1 MYEFNDGASRDYGTD
16 VKREVGKIF
25 FFTEKWGVFIVRKH
39 MLRKMLLMCAAAD
52 LASGCSS
59 ITNLTPSQLPRS
71 DSGLYP
77 FEVVFES
84 KATALAD
91 DSIQA
96 YLILDDQMIKMQR
109 TPLLTNRW
117 EVLAPIPVGTE
128 SVSYRYKINY
138 QWKDFGKRRE
148 NSRLSEPFYL
158 NVTE

>member
-1 MYEFNDGASRDYGTD
+1 
-16 VKREVGKIF
+16 
-25 FFTEKWGVFIVRKH
+25 
-39 MLRKMLLMCAAAD
+39 MCAAAV
-52 LASGCSS
+52 LVSGCSS

-117 EVLAPIPVGTE
+117 WERRVYPIVIKLIING
-128 SVSYRYKINY
+128 KILVRGERIV
-138 QWKDFGKRRE
+138 DFQ
-148 NSRLSEPFYL
+148 SRFISMSL
-158 NVTE
+158 NK